1 MVASSAMMLVLWAAL
16 LVGATPKPGVYYRA
30 AFAAEVE
37 RGAFDPDTYVTHRE
51 PSLSFNP
58 PMISLDSGQE
68 IERRRVRWTK
78 SGTVSLAESRGV
90 DATDWT
96 PCVMRVSGRDRI
108 DTDLLDGALETLVRL
123 PLSFEAL
130 AKRERARRTELRRQA
145 VIGLSRAGDGR
156 QIRLEAKTPF
166 EIHRC
171 LPSCRR
177 EKATWCVSLGPTTW
191 QLDDENQHLTE
202 VLGPAG
208 LCPDGRAFE
217 PMAGARRYQ
226 RSH

>member
-1 MVASSAMMLVLWAAL
+1 MMLALWAGL
-16 LVGATPKPGVYYRA
+16 LVGATPKPGVYYRE

-37 RGAFDPDTYVTHRE
+37 RGAFDPDRYVTHRE

-58 PMISLDSGQE
+58 PNVSVDSGQE
-68 IERRRVRWTK
+68 VERRRVRWTR
-78 SGTVSLAESRGV
+78 SGTVSLAESRGA

-108 DTDLLDGALETLVRL
+108 DTDLLDGEVQTLVRL

-130 AKRERARRTELRRQA
+130 AKRERARRTEARRNVVVGTYRA
-145 VIGLSRAGDGR
+145 VDGR
-156 QIRLEAKTPF
+156 QIRLSAKAPF

-171 LPSCRR
+171 LPSCQR
-177 EKATWCVSLGPTTW
+177 EKATWCVSLGAATW
-191 QLDDENQHLTE
+191 LLDDDNQHLTE